1 MIRQTARTRSGCLA
15 IAVLAA
21 ALLSP
26 WPAPAAAPSCTP
38 PAGDAVERV
47 DIADT
52 RRGGETA
59 TVTGYLLKPPGAG
72 PFPAVVLLHGSGG
85 HQPGYLCI
93 AEKMV
98 GWGYVALAIDSNS
111 TPSTDRLYAMGG
123 FLDTEQ
129 AQDAHRGRRLLASR
143 PYVDGGRIG
152 VIGWSAGGQA
162 TLTAVSS
169 HRTFASGKWHDVDR
183 DGAFAAAVA
192 VYPVCHAAL
201 EDLDAPLLILIGAND
216 TSVSATYCATMART
230 SRSNV
235 EIELKIYPDA
245 VHGFDGPWSGWTAG
259 TAGAPDARRRI
270 KAFFDRHLN

>member
-1 MIRQTARTRSGCLA
+1 MRHLTITLFAA
-15 IAVLAA
+15 AVWLAA
-21 ALLSP
+21 P
-26 WPAPAAAPSCTP
+26 EPASAAAPSCTP
-38 PAGDAVERV
+38 PADDAVERV

-52 RRGGETA
+52 RRNGEIA
-59 TVTGYLLKPPGAG
+59 SVTGYLLKPAGAG

-93 AEKMV
+93 AETMV

-111 TPSTDRLYAMGG
+111 TPSTGRPYSMGG

-129 AQDAHRGRRLLASR
+129 AQDAHRGRRLLASL
-143 PYVDGGRIG
+143 PYVDGDRVG

-162 TLTAVSS
+162 ALTAVSS
-169 HRTFASGKWHDVDR
+169 HRTFANGRWHGVER
-183 DGAFAAAVA
+183 DGAFAAAIA

-230 SRSNV
+230 GRRDV

-245 VHGFDGPWSGWTAG
+245 VHGFDGPWSGWTEG
-259 TAGAPDARRRI
+259 TAVAPDARRRI
-270 KAFFDRHLN
+270 KAFFARHLN